1 MRYLIMLFFM
11 GILFIQSFSYNIDDY
26 LFFDKALKANEKK
39 DFKESEFFY
48 KIYERNYKDSYPLTS
63 NYAKYY
69 IAKNYMD
76 LGKYEEAI
84 LYFSRAVYVPEEFV
98 KQKTKKTNFFQY
110 RRDYY
115 VGEIYLKLNNHKKS
129 NEFLER
135 LVTDYYDP
143 KLTPYEI
150 KALNLLRIKNPKYE
164 FIYRMK
170 YKGDFSVIDKLNSSE
185 LEGLSKYFF
194 EKKEYKKTKIILEK
208 LYNISDK
215 KRDIEIRY
223 LETLLKLNENKK
235 IIEFTQDKTDMKL
248 IFIRAV
254 AYEQA
259 KDYSRALYNYNL
271 LNQTDYQDRAMYR
284 TARIYFKLEEYK
296 KVKNILEKIIPKNE
310 KIDELMLDVYVK
322 LENRSKFLKFYE
334 DFRSK
339 YPENP
344 KLGLYYMIY
353 TKLLNNNQQPWDMA
367 NYSIF
372 FTSNYAVRNYIDSL
386 ENFNL
391 EETFKE
397 KILKS
402 ALTQIGEL
410 GNSELLDLATRS
422 KNFDLDIDTVRDKI
436 TVIDS
441 FAKSSFYKE
450 AFEKSK
456 KYKRD
461 MYRYRNLLH
470 NIYPKYY
477 WNEVESARKKNL
489 IPQSLIYTVMYIES
503 GFDKNNDKFDRIGL
517 MGIPLEGIL
526 EKEKYFDPQE
536 NIELGT
542 KLLKQSYEKNNAM
555 ILKTLIDY
563 LYGETVLK
571 SLNFEL
577 DGDLK
582 LETVG
587 DDKLQK
593 EIEEI
598 VYTYAFYSAIYN

>member
-296 KVKNILEKIIPKNE
+296 KVKNILEKIISKNE

>member
-194 EKKEYKKTKIILEK
+194 EKKEYKKTKIILGK

-441 FAKSSFYKE
+441 FAESSFYKE

>member
-1 MRYLIMLFFM
+1 
-11 GILFIQSFSYNIDDY
+11 
-26 LFFDKALKANEKK
+26 
-39 DFKESEFFY
+39 
-48 KIYERNYKDSYPLTS
+48 
-63 NYAKYY
+63 
-69 IAKNYMD
+69 MD

-194 EKKEYKKTKIILEK
+194 EKKEYKKTKIILGK

-422 KNFDLDIDTVRDKI
+422 KNFDLDIDTVRA
-436 TVIDS
+436 VS
-441 FAKSSFYKE
+441 
-450 AFEKSK
+450 
-456 KYKRD
+456 
-461 MYRYRNLLH
+461 
-470 NIYPKYY
+470 
-477 WNEVESARKKNL
+477 
-489 IPQSLIYTVMYIES
+489 
-503 GFDKNNDKFDRIGL
+503 
-517 MGIPLEGIL
+517 
-526 EKEKYFDPQE
+526 
-536 NIELGT
+536 
-542 KLLKQSYEKNNAM
+542 
-555 ILKTLIDY
+555 
-563 LYGETVLK
+563 
-571 SLNFEL
+571 
-577 DGDLK
+577 
-582 LETVG
+582 
-587 DDKLQK
+587 
-593 EIEEI
+593 
-598 VYTYAFYSAIYN
+598 

>member
-1 MRYLIMLFFM
+1 MLFFM

-441 FAKSSFYKE
+441 FAESSFYKE